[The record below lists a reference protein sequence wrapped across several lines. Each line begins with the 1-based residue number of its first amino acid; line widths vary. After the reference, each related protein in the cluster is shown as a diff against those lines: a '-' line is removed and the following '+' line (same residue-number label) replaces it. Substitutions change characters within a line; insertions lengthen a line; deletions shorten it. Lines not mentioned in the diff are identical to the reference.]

1 MFTLRATL
9 FLLPNITWPVTPD
22 DPLNI
27 THDEYN
33 LFDENAHQ
41 VWAYTGDDGWVAIG
55 YLDKKSAAKIV
66 GKAILSK
73 QAITQGNGYEVSL
86 KIEYEDRGQV

>member
-9 FLLPNITWPVTPD
+9 ILLSNTWPVTPN

-41 VWAYTGDDGWVAIG
+41 VWAYTGDDWVVIG
-55 YLDKKSAAKIV
+55 YLDKHSAAKVV
-66 GKAILSK
+66 GKTILSK
-73 QAITQGNGYEVSL
+73 QCVTQGNAYEVPV
-86 KIEYEDRGQV
+86 KIEYED